1 MLGIK
6 QRVGADGIE
15 VWPGAPLRYTLDN
28 ALIKDD
34 YTSTDPGNG
43 IFTPLHERL
52 LGNDPEIRE
61 INKFIQELAQTDLTV
76 FVTGET
82 GTGKDIVASLIHSLS
97 SRAQQPFVKI
107 NCPSIPEGILE
118 NELFGHERGAFTGAN
133 TSRPGRFE
141 LARDGTVFLD
151 EICETSLRVQ
161 AKLTQVLD
169 GEPFVRIGGTRPIQ
183 MKARIIAA
191 ANSSL
196 DDAVAQGKLRKDI
209 AFRLKEVVIYLPP
222 LRERRDDIPLLAE
235 HFSYNA
241 CLMLGKEYKPLEKEI
256 LEALKGLNWH
266 GNVRQLAG
274 RIREFVA
281 TGSRSTLL
289 SEDSE
294 DIEVQPVSRPKG
306 RRGDTAAAIEA
317 EEKRFIPLMEARR
330 LAAEKAERAL
340 IEETLRYTLWN
351 RRKAAKLLKT
361 SYSSLLRRIDKYN
374 IGKS

>member
-1 MLGIK
+1 M
-6 QRVGADGIE
+6 
-15 VWPGAPLRYTLDN
+15 
-28 ALIKDD
+28 
-34 YTSTDPGNG
+34 SDPGNG

-61 INKFIQELAQTDLTV
+61 INKFIQELAQTDLSV
-76 FVTGET
+76 FITGET

-97 SRAQQPFVKI
+97 SRSQQPFVKI

-191 ANSSL
+191 ANSNL
-196 DDAVAQGKLRKDI
+196 DDAVAQGRLRKDI

-235 HFSYNA
+235 HFNYNA
-241 CLMLGKEYKPLEKEI
+241 CTMLGKEYKPLEKDI
-256 LEALKGLNWH
+256 QDRLQGLNWL

-274 RIREFVA
+274 RIREYIA
-281 TGSRSTLL
+281 TGSRHALL
-289 SEDSE
+289 AEDSE
-294 DIEVQPVSRPKG
+294 DMDIQPVSRPKG
-306 RRGDTAAAIEA
+306 SRRSDSSGSLDGT
-317 EEKRFIPLMEARR
+317 EKRFIPLMEARR